1 MPQGRRFG
9 PLYVVLPALGG
20 ASAALLVPG
29 VSGAATA
36 GATLLAVG
44 ALAILAGHAWGL
56 FVVLPSHLTLVGRMW
71 PSVNHLHDQH
81 VGSLGTGAIAVV
93 LVTALPALALSA
105 ILMPRVTR
113 HLMGRYAPRRQAAIV
128 GMTALALAA
137 AIIVP
142 ALTS

>member
-1 MPQGRRFG
+1 MSQGRRLG

-20 ASAALLVPG
+20 ASAALLIPG

-56 FVVLPSHLTLVGRMW
+56 FVVLPSHLTLVGRLW
-71 PSVNHLHDQH
+71 PSLGHVHDAH
-81 VGSLGTGAIAVV
+81 ASSLGAGAVAVV

-105 ILMPRVTR
+105 ILLPRITR
-113 HLMGRYAPRRQAAIV
+113 HVLGRHAPRRQAALV
-128 GMTALALAA
+128 GATALLLAA
-137 AIIVP
+137 ALIVP
-142 ALTS
+142 ALAP

>member
-1 MPQGRRFG
+1 MPHGRRLG

-71 PSVNHLHDQH
+71 PSVNHLHDH
-81 VGSLGTGAIAVV
+81 HISSLGTGAIAVV

-105 ILMPRVTR
+105 ILMPRITR
-113 HLMGRYAPRRQAAIV
+113 HFMGRYAPRRQAAIV
-128 GMTALALAA
+128 GVTALALAA
-137 AIIVP
+137 AIVLP
-142 ALTS
+142 ALAS